1 MHRRRNRRR
10 IRHQEKAVFVLDT
23 NSQNRNNLKEDDV
36 YNYVSKMI
44 DLMLRNSG
52 IATDIVYVGG
62 AKIDLCIWL
71 SGILSFYQ
79 YNDIEIQ
86 DKTHLFDLD
95 PDFDM
100 PDNYR

>member
-1 MHRRRNRRR
+1 MQRRNRRR
-10 IRHQEKAVFVLDT
+10 IRHQEKAVFVLDA
-23 NSQNRNNLKEDDV
+23 NAQNRNNLKEDDV

-44 DLMLRNSG
+44 DLMLRKSG
-52 IATDIVYVGG
+52 IATDVVYVGG
-62 AKIDLCIWL
+62 TKIDLCIWL

-79 YNDIEIQ
+79 YNDIEME
-86 DKTHLFDLD
+86 DKSHLFDLD

>member
-1 MHRRRNRRR
+1 MQRRNRRR
-10 IRHQEKAVFVLDT
+10 IRHQEKAVFVLDA
-23 NSQNRNNLKEDDV
+23 NAQNRNNLKEDDV

-44 DLMLRNSG
+44 DLILRKSG
-52 IATDIVYVGG
+52 IATDVVYVGG
-62 AKIDLCIWL
+62 TKIDLCIWL

>member
-1 MHRRRNRRR
+1 MQRRNRRR
-10 IRHQEKAVFVLDT
+10 NRHQEKAVFVLDV
-23 NSQNRNNLKEDDV
+23 NAQNRNNLKEDDT
-36 YNYVSKMI
+36 YSYVSKMI
-44 DLMLRNSG
+44 NLMLRKSG
-52 IATDIVYVGG
+52 IATDVVFVGG
-62 AKIDLCIWL
+62 SKIDLCIWL

>member
-1 MHRRRNRRR
+1 MQRRNRRR
-10 IRHQEKAVFVLDT
+10 IRHQEKAVFVLDA
-23 NSQNRNNLKEDDV
+23 NAQNRNNLKEDDT
-36 YNYVSKMI
+36 YSYVSKMI
-44 DLMLRNSG
+44 NLMLRKSE
-52 IATDIVYVGG
+52 IATDVVFVGG
-62 AKIDLCIWL
+62 SKIDLCIWL

-79 YNDIEIQ
+79 YNDIEIK

>member
-1 MHRRRNRRR
+1 MQRRNRRR
-10 IRHQEKAVFVLDT
+10 IRHQEKAVFVLDA
-23 NSQNRNNLKEDDV
+23 NAQNRNNLKEDDV

-62 AKIDLCIWL
+62 TKIDLCIWL

>member
-1 MHRRRNRRR
+1 MQRRNRRR
-10 IRHQEKAVFVLDT
+10 IRHQEKAVFVLDA
-23 NSQNRNNLKEDDV
+23 NAQNRNNLKEDDV

-44 DLMLRNSG
+44 DLMLRKSG
-52 IATDIVYVGG
+52 IATDVVFVGG
-62 AKIDLCIWL
+62 SKIDLCIWL

>member
-1 MHRRRNRRR
+1 MQRRNRRR
-10 IRHQEKAVFVLDT
+10 IRHQEKAVFVLDA
-23 NSQNRNNLKEDDV
+23 NAQNRNNLKEDDI
-36 YNYVSKMI
+36 YSYVSKMI
-44 DLMLRNSG
+44 NLMLRKSE
-52 IATDIVYVGG
+52 IATDVVFVGG
-62 AKIDLCIWL
+62 SKIDLCIWL

>member
-95 PDFDM
+95 LDFDM

>member
-1 MHRRRNRRR
+1 MQRRNRRR
-10 IRHQEKAVFVLDT
+10 IRHQEKAVFVLDA
-23 NSQNRNNLKEDDV
+23 NAQNRNNLKEDDV

-62 AKIDLCIWL
+62 TKIDLCIWL

-100 PDNYR
+100 PDNFR

>member
-1 MHRRRNRRR
+1 MQRRNRRR
-10 IRHQEKAVFVLDT
+10 IRHQEKAVFVLDA
-23 NSQNRNNLKEDDV
+23 NAQNRNNLKEDDV

-44 DLMLRNSG
+44 DLMLRKSG

-62 AKIDLCIWL
+62 TKIDLCIWL

>member
-1 MHRRRNRRR
+1 MQRRNRRR
-10 IRHQEKAVFVLDT
+10 IRHQEKAVFVLDA
-23 NSQNRNNLKEDDV
+23 NAQHRNNLKEDDV

-62 AKIDLCIWL
+62 TKIDLCIWL

>member
-1 MHRRRNRRR
+1 MQRRNRRR
-10 IRHQEKAVFVLDT
+10 IRHQEKAVFVLDA
-23 NSQNRNNLKEDDV
+23 NAQNRNNLKEDDV

-44 DLMLRNSG
+44 DLMLRKSG
-52 IATDIVYVGG
+52 IATDVVYVGG
-62 AKIDLCIWL
+62 TKIDFCIWL

>member
-1 MHRRRNRRR
+1 MQRRNRRR
-10 IRHQEKAVFVLDT
+10 IRHQEKAVFVLDA
-23 NSQNRNNLKEDDV
+23 NAQNRNNLKEDDV

-52 IATDIVYVGG
+52 IATDVVFVGG
-62 AKIDLCIWL
+62 SKIDLCIWL

>member
-1 MHRRRNRRR
+1 MQRRNRRR
-10 IRHQEKAVFVLDT
+10 IRHQEKAVFVLDA
-23 NSQNRNNLKEDDV
+23 NAQNRNNLKEDDV

-62 AKIDLCIWL
+62 TKIDLCIWL

-86 DKTHLFDLD
+86 DKTHLYDLD